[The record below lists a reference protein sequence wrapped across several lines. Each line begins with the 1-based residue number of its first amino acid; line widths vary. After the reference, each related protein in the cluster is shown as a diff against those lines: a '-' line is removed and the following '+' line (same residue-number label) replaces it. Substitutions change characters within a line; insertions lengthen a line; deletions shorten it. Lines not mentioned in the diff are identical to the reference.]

1 MNEALRNAG
10 INWIFLQQLPIQDHY
25 SSSITSKR
33 QNQIK
38 KKSNN
43 RPEIPEDLILWRRPA
58 DQEARPCREPL
69 IYQAPQTN

>member
-10 INWIFLQQLPIQDHY
+10 INWIFLQQLPIFQTYFEKTKPD
-25 SSSITSKR
+25 
-33 QNQIK
+33 K

-43 RPEIPEDLILWRRPA
+43 RPEIPEDLILGRRPA

-69 IYQAPQTN
+69 IYQAPQTY

>member
-43 RPEIPEDLILWRRPA
+43 RPEIPEDLIL
-58 DQEARPCREPL
+58 
-69 IYQAPQTN
+69 

>member
-25 SSSITSKR
+25 LSSITSKR

-43 RPEIPEDLILWRRPA
+43 RPEIPEDLIL
-58 DQEARPCREPL
+58 
-69 IYQAPQTN
+69 